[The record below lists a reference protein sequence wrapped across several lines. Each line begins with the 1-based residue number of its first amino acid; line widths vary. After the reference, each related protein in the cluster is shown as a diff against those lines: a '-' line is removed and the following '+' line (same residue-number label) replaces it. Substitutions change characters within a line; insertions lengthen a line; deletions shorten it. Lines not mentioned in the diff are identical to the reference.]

1 MKTWGQE
8 HRTRYPAERHL
19 KVETG
24 HDVCP
29 ELIAQMTSS
38 ITLICEP
45 ECLTSPMPRR
55 YQIIDFL
62 RALTL
67 ASYGS
72 GYGAACESDI
82 RIRYGIGGRFR
93 GRARTVAG
101 PAGSYC

>member
-1 MKTWGQE
+1 MLSGRGPFE
-8 HRTRYPAERHL
+8 DLNGY
-19 KVETG
+19 
-24 HDVCP
+24 DICP
-29 ELIAQMTSS
+29 EQAAQMTSS
-38 ITLICEP
+38 VASRFEP
-45 ECLTSPMPRR
+45 ECPNGAPPRR

-82 RIRYGIGGRFR
+82 QIRHGIGGRFR
-93 GRARTVAG
+93 GRAGTVAG